1 MSGRV
6 ESVQELFGGRPLT
19 QAEYEAALWIEKKR
33 NRWFWLMMLPV
44 VVLLSVGMIMLV
56 NHACE
61 RTLQRACL
69 QELGFDPQYGGSNYN
84 AYCMVEYHNQV
95 NGTDIDYFSR
105 EERRQVSPELE
116 AQMRKAY
123 FLEYLYV
130 SEDERIAFEPELTF
144 EQFDQ
149 RIQRIADETR
159 ERLGPEYAA
168 KVRMCC
174 LAAAGLILI
183 CLALIA
189 FPVGSRHLR
198 AREIFCRS
206 GVMGLPFTAVLSWN
220 RMLYLQTTD
229 AKGPEFDH
237 CLRMQWWQMIP
248 SETKLAM
255 KTEELPVLLVMAD
268 GKLTYYPMALLKAAG
283 A

>member
-1 MSGRV
+1 MSRRV
-6 ESVQELFGGRPLT
+6 ESIQELFGGRPLT
-19 QAEYEAALWIEKKR
+19 QAESEAVLRIEKKR
-33 NRWFWLMMLPV
+33 SRWRCIMMLPV
-44 VVLLSVGMIMLV
+44 VVLLTAGMVILV

-69 QELGFDPQYGGSNYN
+69 RELGFDPQYGEANYN

-116 AQMRKAY
+116 AQMRRAY
-123 FLEYLYV
+123 FLEYLYA
-130 SEDERIAFEPELTF
+130 SEEEQILFEPELTF

-159 ERLGPEYAA
+159 ARLAPAYAA
-168 KVRMCC
+168 KLRLCC
-174 LAAAGLILI
+174 LAAACLILI
-183 CLALIA
+183 SLALIA

-198 AREIFCRS
+198 ARDLLCRS
-206 GVMGLPFTAVLSWN
+206 GVMSLPFASVLSWK

-229 AKGPEFDH
+229 AKGTEFDH
-237 CLRMQWWQMIP
+237 CLKIRWWEMIP

-268 GKLTYYPMALLKAAG
+268 GKLTYYPMELLETAEA
-283 A
+283 